1 MVVERLR
8 ICELAQEESPMA
20 KSVKKSGA
28 AKKVAAKPVE
38 PAERK
43 PAQKKTVAK
52 TSAAKKPAASANGT
66 TNGKNGSITHDQVA
80 LLAHRFWIERGRTHG
95 RHEEDWFRA
104 ERELHAKAS

>member
-1 MVVERLR
+1 
-8 ICELAQEESPMA
+8 MA

-43 PAQKKTVAK
+43 PTQKKSIAK
-52 TSAAKKPAASANGT
+52 KSVAKKPVASANG
-66 TNGKNGSITHDQVA
+66 KSGSITHDQVA
-80 LLAHRFWIERGRTHG
+80 LLAHRFWIERGRAHG